1 MTCLVENPQGFQFK
15 EPQDYSL
22 AGSPFTPVTSQLQ
35 LFTLAHIH
43 TLLVQQ
49 FAPAPKTGKKKSR
62 RTAVCGSAAPSST
75 STSAPQSNAPAA
87 TGSRSSFTA
96 AAPIPPQPQIYTLAG
111 GMWLAMSAF
120 LAQIQTVQN
129 YDSEGLIPLSAS
141 IQESAEDQANY
152 WINILSGT
160 SNSIPTPPSGVNPVG
175 NPAYDPHL
183 APPGTYSD
191 AQILDWDT
199 KYLTGQ
205 PLANQIS
212 IDTADLN
219 VHNTLYN
226 QSSSFYS
233 GMNSTTNQNSSDA
246 TQTIQIALQEYSQGP
261 QSLLTKIAQLL

>member
-1 MTCLVENPQGFQFK
+1 MTCLVENPQGFPLNG
-15 EPQDYSL
+15 PQDCFQG
-22 AGSPFTPVTSQLQ
+22 ASPFVPLSSQLQ
-35 LFTLAHIH
+35 LFTLAHLH
-43 TLLVQQ
+43 ALMAQES
-49 FAPAPKTGKKKSR
+49 APVPNSSKKRSS
-62 RTAVCGSAAPSST
+62 RTAVCGSAASSQSSGASSSSESPTPS
-75 STSAPQSNAPAA
+75 QSSAA
-87 TGSRSSFTA
+87 TSSSSGA
-96 AAPIPPQPQIYTLAG
+96 AAVPPTPPQPQIYTLAG

-120 LAQIQTVQN
+120 LAQIQTVQD

-141 IQESAEDQANY
+141 IQESAENQADY

-160 SNSIPTPPSGVNPVG
+160 QNPIPQGVNPH
-175 NPAYDPHL
+175 N

-199 KYLTGQ
+199 ANLTGTA
-205 PLANQIS
+205 LSNAIS
-212 IDTADLN
+212 TDTATLN

-233 GMNSTTNQNSSDA
+233 GMNATANQNSSDA